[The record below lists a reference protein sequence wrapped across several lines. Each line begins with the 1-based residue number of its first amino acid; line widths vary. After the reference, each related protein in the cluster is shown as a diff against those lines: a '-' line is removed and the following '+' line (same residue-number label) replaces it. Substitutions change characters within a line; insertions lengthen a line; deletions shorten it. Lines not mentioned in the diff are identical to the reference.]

1 MPHTLIVHFD
11 RLPDLRLVRQ
21 LLDRLGVRY
30 ERTEAPCQESAEPPQ
45 AEETTSWLD
54 GLGLPKE
61 PVSMNYADMPMLP
74 PITPVS
80 QEAYEEAKEYYGA
93 WEDEEETLEELLDML
108 TP

>member
-30 ERTEAPCQESAEPPQ
+30 ERSEPPTEPK
-45 AEETTSWLD
+45 ASSWLD
-54 GLGLPKE
+54 GLGLPDE
-61 PVSMNYADMPMLP
+61 PTPMSYQEHLASELP

-80 QEAYEEAKEYYGA
+80 PEAYEEASKYFGA
-93 WEDEEETLEELLDML
+93 WEDEEESLEELLAML

>member
-30 ERTEAPCQESAEPPQ
+30 ERTEEPSKESAEPPQ
-45 AEETTSWLD
+45 AEEATSWLD
-54 GLGLPKE
+54 GLGLPDKPTPMSYQEHLASELTVGPMPERVEE
-61 PVSMNYADMPMLP
+61 PP
-74 PITPVS
+74 
-80 QEAYEEAKEYYGA
+80 YGA
-93 WEDEEETLEELLDML
+93 WEDEEETLEELLAML